1 MQTYDPHKNTKEV
14 RQGSNRWMN
23 LRVLAFST
31 LAVVLAFAIIYIW
44 FFVVGSN

>member
-23 LRVLAFST
+23 ARVLIIST
-31 LAVVLAFAIIYIW
+31 LAVVVAFAIIYIW
-44 FFVVGSN
+44 FFIAGTN